1 MSPPESVAKRATAS
15 ATPLAATLLLALTAT
30 MLVAVALLIF
40 SAGRAAAATP
50 AFFPGAPTAVQ
61 VSREVSLTEAA
72 EAGAVKLGAKGGF
85 TGDDV
90 SLELEGKEFK
100 GPITVSLK
108 VEFTL
113 PKGKTPAELKQLNEV
128 VPFEREQTE
137 AELNRLQNKT
147 SKGDPVKFKLEW
159 KVADPNDPPTP
170 NYQHVTVVDPLKDLA
185 EPDRDFRSETEGLGT
200 PNVGGN
206 EIGAKFTASD
216 MGMPGT
222 MAHEMLHLMGIDD
235 HYVDVY
241 RYKGRDY
248 PLPETGMAPTPL
260 KAYLAAHKP
269 PLPPP
274 PAGRVGSK
282 TMKGYGRC
290 DIMGASASRKCRKIS
305 PKDLDWFDSQAG
317 TLVRAQPGETLLNKK
332 DSDQNLG
339 IGFESIVFAGPGETT
354 VANGVS
360 AYCLDHDRGIPFE
373 GLFDVGP
380 KASEMPG
387 YEGVGKLLA
396 YNFSSDAQAALDD
409 APPAMQA
416 AIWNQTDGT
425 PLVSIG
431 GPEEVQALLNG
442 AGVAENTSK
451 ADLPPIPN
459 PNSGSPT
466 TGAVS
471 ASGEVLPPTLVA
483 EIEEPAIVRLS
494 AAELYPNRFAAG
506 TKSFGDLVI
515 SANGRVDHL
524 DITVQRKVG
533 KRWRKAKKLPTRAFE
548 AGTTTVQVPLGRLAV
563 GKYRLL
569 VSVAGTVGE
578 AESKT
583 VGFSAG
589 RPSTGKPSSG
599 KHAKGKPSKG
609 R

>member
-1 MSPPESVAKRATAS
+1 VSRTRQQK
-15 ATPLAATLLLALTAT
+15 LAGGVIALC
-30 MLVAVALLIF
+30 LVALAYAALLPANSI
-40 SAGRAAAATP
+40 AAAP

-61 VSREVSLTEAA
+61 VSRQVSLAEAA
-72 EAGAVKLGAKGGF
+72 QAGAAKLGAKGGF

-100 GPITVSLK
+100 GPITVALK

-113 PKGKTPAELKQLNEV
+113 PQGKTPAELAQLREV
-128 VPFEREQTE
+128 VPFEQEQTE

-159 KVADPNDPPTP
+159 KVADPNESPSP
-170 NYQHVTVVDPLKDLA
+170 NYQHVMVVDPLKDLPEA
-185 EPDRDFRSETEGLGT
+185 DKDFRSETEGLGV

-206 EIGAKFTASD
+206 EISAKFTPSD
-216 MGMPGT
+216 MGRPGT
-222 MAHEMLHLMGIDD
+222 MAHEMLHLIGIDD
-235 HYVDVY
+235 HYIDVY

-260 KAYLAAHKP
+260 KEYLAAHQP
-269 PLPPP
+269 PLPAP

-305 PKDLDWFDSQAG
+305 PKDLDWLDSQAG
-317 TLVRAQPGETLLNKK
+317 TLVKAEPGETLLNKNEGT
-332 DSDQNLG
+332 QNMG
-339 IGFESIVFAGPGETT
+339 IGFESIVFAAPGSTT
-354 VANGVS
+354 VANGIS

-380 KASEMPG
+380 KASELSG
-387 YEGVGKLLA
+387 YEGVAKLLA
-396 YNFSSDAQAALDD
+396 YNFANAQSSLDD
-409 APPAMQA
+409 SPPAMQA

-431 GPEEVQALLNG
+431 GEEEVQALLTG
-442 AGVAENTSK
+442 AGVAENTAK
-451 ADLPPIPN
+451 TDLAAIAN
-459 PNSGSPT
+459 PNAGSPT

-483 EIEEPAIVRLS
+483 EIEEPAVVRLD
-494 AAELYPNRFAAG
+494 AAQLYPKRFRAG
-506 TKSFGDLVI
+506 KKAFGDLVVA
-515 SANGRVDHL
+515 ANGNVSRL
-524 DITVQRKVG
+524 DIVVQRKFG
-533 KRWRKAKKLPTRAFE
+533 KKWKQAKKLPSRDFE
-548 AGTTTVQVPLGRLAV
+548 PGTTTVQVPLGRLAAA
-563 GKYRLL
+563 KYRLV
-569 VSVAGTVGE
+569 VSVSGPVGE
-578 AESKT
+578 AEQRT

-589 RPSTGKPSSG
+589 K
-599 KHAKGKPSKG
+599 
-609 R
+609 